1 MILRCWNVSHFH
13 LEKSLC
19 SSPPKRRLLECKKF
33 ASRLY
38 QADQSTHCTF
48 SGILTISHDQR
59 MLSLAV
65 KIPVEKENAD
75 SIKPVYKFATAF
87 LNHRLFLLLHLLCPS
102 CFTVQCNATLLAME
116 DVVESPDPTTSSSY
130 SPLECTYSITVYAG
144 YGVEIQVMCIKI
156 HNILASYF

>member
-1 MILRCWNVSHFH
+1 
-13 LEKSLC
+13 
-19 SSPPKRRLLECKKF
+19 
-33 ASRLY
+33 
-38 QADQSTHCTF
+38 
-48 SGILTISHDQR
+48 

-156 HNILASYF
+156 HKHLNQLFLSSLLLKKKKKKPNMLLLINLSESVCYV